1 MPASMPAPAA
11 VRLQA
16 LPALAPATPPKP
28 ALEPAQPTPIELAA
42 DTDQFHAL
50 PVEATTAFLTDPR
63 TGELIWFPAPPA
75 IAPRRAVPTHS
86 LAYLEH
92 RARRRD
98 AGGEAPVRT
107 AKRARPDEL
116 LQAAAA
122 LLDHA

>member
-1 MPASMPAPAA
+1 MPAPAA
-11 VRLQA
+11 IRLQA

-28 ALEPAQPTPIELAA
+28 SLEPAQPTPIELAA
-42 DTDQFHAL
+42 DTDQFHAMSA
-50 PVEATTAFLTDPR
+50 EATTAFRTDPR

-75 IAPRRAVPTHS
+75 VVPRRATPTHS

-92 RARRRD
+92 CARRRD
-98 AGGEAPVRT
+98 AGEDAPAPI

-122 LLDHA
+122 LLDQA